1 MQQKKDLSEKICDT
15 GDLIPKEIK
24 ITTKKVVKKTNVLK
38 PKINNEISLHNGISI
53 EGLKEP
59 INQINDKEYNTK
71 KQEWNESLKEEVQ
84 QNKFIIKRI
93 SKNIYNQIKN
103 TKELENKYIKNNKEN
118 IIESRINIDI
128 QGSKKEELSQIDINK
143 EKEKQKDLNKTL
155 KKEKVN
161 KNNIIV
167 RKIKL
172 DIISNKYSLSQKKE
186 EDKLISSN
194 NWNDSLKEE
203 TLHSKFIIKKKKV
216 KTSTKRNRKK

>member
-1 MQQKKDLSEKICDT
+1 M
-15 GDLIPKEIK
+15 
-24 ITTKKVVKKTNVLK
+24 
-38 PKINNEISLHNGISI
+38 
-53 EGLKEP
+53 
-59 INQINDKEYNTK
+59 NQINDKEYNTK

>member
-1 MQQKKDLSEKICDT
+1 MEKNSITGNIESINLEGERKHNYKIKSIPNKIYENIINKKVQFKIDGQKKSRKENIINRKAQFQINATKKDLSEKICDT

-59 INQINDKEYNTK
+59 MNQINDKEYNTK

-103 TKELENKYIKNNKEN
+103 TKDLENKYIKNNKEN
-118 IIESRINIDI
+118 IIESHINIDI

-143 EKEKQKDLNKTL
+143 EKEKE
-155 KKEKVN
+155 KE
-161 KNNIIV
+161 
-167 RKIKL
+167 
-172 DIISNKYSLSQKKE
+172 
-186 EDKLISSN
+186 
-194 NWNDSLKEE
+194 
-203 TLHSKFIIKKKKV
+203 
-216 KTSTKRNRKK
+216 